1 MAAYLDI
8 LCSFVIGA
16 LLMLNVQ
23 RMNADLVA
31 RSYKSGNEYIAQS
44 NAVTVSE
51 ILKEDLQKVGYRVP
65 GKKITLADS
74 AHITFYADMDRNGTP
89 DSVRY
94 IFGGY
99 VPRTTNPRDRLLNRL
114 VNAEAPDSISLGVTD
129 FKFTFYD
136 STGAATANLASIKGI
151 QADIT
156 VESTAPYDTSYA
168 KSFVR
173 VKVWPKNL

>member
-16 LLMLNVQ
+16 LLMLNVH
-23 RMNADLVA
+23 RMNADLVE
-31 RSYKSGNEYIAQS
+31 RSSKGGNEYIAQS
-44 NAVTVSE
+44 NATVLAE
-51 ILKEDLQKVGYRVP
+51 ILNNDLQRVGY
-65 GKKITLADS
+65 GATGTKITLADS
-74 AHITFYADMDRNGTP
+74 TRLTFRADMDRNGTP

-94 IFGGY
+94 VFGGY

-114 VNAEAPDSISLGVTD
+114 VNAEAPDSMSLGVTD
-129 FKFTFYD
+129 FKFTYYD
-136 STGAATANLASIKGI
+136 SAGAATTTPSVIKGI